1 MPETLLAEDELSAEE
16 KIRPI
21 KIITVGGGKGGIG
34 KTLVSSSLA
43 IALAEASTRVILI
56 DADLG
61 GANVHTV
68 MGMHTPEKT
77 LHDFINRKV
86 KSLADVVIEAPVP
99 GLRLICGAAG
109 SIGMANM
116 EYGDKLKL
124 IRHFR
129 RLLAEFV
136 VVDIGAGMSL
146 NEVDLFNS
154 GDIQIVVANPEPTS
168 IQECYNFIKVAV
180 FRKLRREFAASQEV
194 LEVLDRSKDPSHVHD
209 RRLLTEIGEQIKAVD
224 VREAV
229 RFFRLINSYSPK
241 LILNRVHDYRETLE
255 GLALQIA
262 TQDLLRLRLE
272 FWGFMNFDPYIA
284 KAVRAMRP
292 GEILAGDSE
301 NRDRFLKMVQQYIL
315 GQNVH
320 YRSVGTRTIL
330 PIVDLQPTGAAQEG
344 RICSQECPLW
354 GNCELQ
360 EGGLPC
366 RMPDHMYRERLGGN
380 LLPAKV

>member
-1 MPETLLAEDELSAEE
+1 MPQSLLAEDDLPAEE
-16 KIRPI
+16 TTRAI

-43 IALAEASTRVILI
+43 IALAEAGTRVVLV

-68 MGMHTPEKT
+68 MGIPTPEKT
-77 LHDFINRKV
+77 LHDFISRKV
-86 KSLADVVIEAPVP
+86 KALADVIIPAPIH
-99 GLRLICGAAG
+99 GLQLICGAAG

-116 EYGDKLKL
+116 EYADKLKL

-136 VVDIGAGMSL
+136 IVDIGAGMSL
-146 NEVDLFNS
+146 NEVDLFNA

-180 FRKLRREFAASQEV
+180 FRRLRREFADAKEI

-209 RRLLTEIGEQIKAVD
+209 RRLLTEIGAQIKAVNL
-224 VREAV
+224 RAGV
-229 RFFRLINSYSPK
+229 RFFRIINSFSPK
-241 LILNRVHDYRETLE
+241 LILNRVYDYRETLE

-262 TQDLLRLRLE
+262 TQDLLRLRLD
-272 FWGFMNFDPYIA
+272 FWGYMSYDPYIA

-292 GEILAGDSE
+292 GEILAGDPE
-301 NRDRFLKMVQQYIL
+301 NRERFLNMVQQYLL

-330 PIVDLQPTGAAQEG
+330 PIVDLQPSETNHG
-344 RICSQECPLW
+344 RICSHECPLW
-354 GNCELQ
+354 QNCELQ

-380 LLPAKV
+380 LLTAGK

>member
-1 MPETLLAEDELSAEE
+1 MAKSLPTEDDIPSSEPARS
-16 KIRPI
+16 I

-43 IALAEASTRVILI
+43 IALAEAGTRVVLV

-68 MGMHTPEKT
+68 MGIHTPEKT
-77 LHDFINRKV
+77 LHDFISRKV
-86 KSLADVVIEAPVP
+86 KALSDVIIPSP
-99 GLRLICGAAG
+99 IHGLQLICGAAG

-116 EYGDKLKL
+116 EYADKLKL

-136 VVDIGAGMSL
+136 IVDIGAGMSL
-146 NEVDLFNS
+146 NEVDLFNA

-168 IQECYNFIKVAV
+168 IQECYNFIKVAI
-180 FRKLRREFAASQEV
+180 FRRLRREFADTKEV

-209 RRLLTEIGEQIKAVD
+209 RRLLTEIGEQVKQVD
-224 VREAV
+224 LREGV
-229 RFFRLINSYSPK
+229 RFFRLINAFTPK

-262 TQDLLRLRLE
+262 TQDLLRLRLD
-272 FWGFMNFDPYIA
+272 FWGYMSYDPYIA

-301 NRDRFLKMVQQYIL
+301 NRDRFLKMVQQYLL

-320 YRSVGTRTIL
+320 YRSIGTRTIL
-330 PIVDLQPTGAAQEG
+330 PIVDQQPTEKKEG

-354 GNCELQ
+354 QNCELQ

-380 LLPAKV
+380 LLTAGK

>member
-1 MPETLLAEDELSAEE
+1 MAQSILAEDELPAEE
-16 KIRPI
+16 APRAI

-43 IALAEASTRVILI
+43 IALAEAGTRVVLI

-68 MGMHTPEKT
+68 MGIHTPEKT
-77 LHDFINRKV
+77 LHDFISRKV
-86 KSLADVVIEAPVP
+86 KALADVIIPAPVP
-99 GLRLICGAAG
+99 GLQLICGAAG

-136 VVDIGAGMSL
+136 IVDIGAGMSL
-146 NEVDLFNS
+146 NEVDLFNA

-180 FRKLRREFAASQEV
+180 FRRLRREFADSKEV

-209 RRLLTEIGEQIKAVD
+209 RRLLTEIGEQVKAVN

-229 RFFRLINSYSPK
+229 RFFRLINAFSPK
-241 LILNRVHDYRETLE
+241 LILNRVHDYRETIE

-272 FWGFMNFDPYIA
+272 FWGYMSYDPYIA

-301 NRDRFLKMVQQYIL
+301 NRERFLKMVQQHVL

-320 YRSVGTRTIL
+320 YRSMGTRTIL
-330 PIVDLQPTGAAQEG
+330 PIVDLQPAATQAG
-344 RICSQECPLW
+344 RICSHECPLW
-354 GNCELQ
+354 QSCELQ

-366 RMPDHMYRERLGGN
+366 RMPDHMFRERLGGN
-380 LLPAKV
+380 LLPANV